1 MSTPQR
7 SWAALVLLPAT
18 AGLFGGT
25 LAWAVAHDPSGAA
38 PLPTTISPAGSL
50 PAGESG
56 AADEDLAEL
65 AGRIS
70 EARERIETLRATL
83 EDRPVAPAL
92 PAART
97 GDGTAP
103 AAGTD
108 TAPPVDATTGAS

>member
-38 PLPTTISPAGSL
+38 PLPTTISPAG
-50 PAGESG
+50 ESG
-56 AADEDLAEL
+56 ATDEDLAEL